1 MYLIAKGECKVI
13 VGDEDDSKDKKKD
26 KIMYT
31 GQYFGEIS
39 LIYNCQTTARV
50 IGKKYSTLARLD
62 FANFKAVSQ

>member
-13 VGDEDDSKDKKKD
+13 VGDEQENKGVKKE
-26 KIMYT
+26 KILYS

-39 LIYNCQTTARV
+39 MVYNCLTTARV

-62 FANFKAVSQ
+62 ITQFNAISQ

>member
-13 VGDEDDSKDKKKD
+13 VGDEPNSKEKKKD
-26 KIMYT
+26 KIMYS

-39 LIYNCQTTARV
+39 LIYNCLTTAKV

-62 FANFKAVSQ
+62 ITNFKAVS